1 MQFDFQPN
9 LRIIRKG
16 EPMIEVKTAEEFK
29 KEVLQAEVPVIV
41 DFWAAW
47 CQPCLILEP
56 VLAELSANYEG
67 RAKVVR
73 INVDEARELAQNH
86 QIMSIPTVVFFKQ
99 GQARDRSIGAVPKA
113 ILAEKLDAL
122 LEG

>member
-1 MQFDFQPN
+1 
-9 LRIIRKG
+9 
-16 EPMIEVKTAEEFK
+16 MIEVKTAEEFK
-29 KEVLQAEVPVIV
+29 KEVLEAEVPVLV
-41 DFWAAW
+41 DFWATW
-47 CQPCLILEP
+47 CQPCLILTP
-56 VLAELSANYEG
+56 VMEELAADYDG
-67 RAKVVR
+67 RAKIVR

-99 GQARDRSIGAVPKA
+99 GEIKDKSIGAVPKQ

>member
-1 MQFDFQPN
+1 
-9 LRIIRKG
+9 
-16 EPMIEVKTAEEFK
+16 MIEVKTAEEFK

-41 DFWAAW
+41 DFWASW
-47 CQPCLILEP
+47 CQPCKILGPIVEE
-56 VLAELSANYEG
+56 LAKDYDG
-67 RAKVVR
+67 RVKIVKV
-73 INVDEARELAQNH
+73 NVDEARELVQIH
-86 QIMSIPTVVFFKQ
+86 QVMSIPTVVFFKQ

>member
-1 MQFDFQPN
+1 
-9 LRIIRKG
+9 
-16 EPMIEVKTAEEFK
+16 MIEVKTAEEFK

-41 DFWAAW
+41 DFWASW
-47 CQPCLILEP
+47 CQPCKILGPIVEE
-56 VLAELSANYEG
+56 LAKDYDG
-67 RAKVVR
+67 RARVVKV
-73 INVDEARELAQNH
+73 NVDEARELVQIH
-86 QIMSIPTVVFFKQ
+86 QVMSIPTVVFFKQ

>member
-1 MQFDFQPN
+1 
-9 LRIIRKG
+9 
-16 EPMIEVKTAEEFK
+16 MIEVKTAEEFK
-29 KEVLQAEVPVIV
+29 KEVLEAEVPVIV

-56 VLAELSANYEG
+56 VMEELAADYDG
-67 RAKVVR
+67 RVKIVR

-86 QIMSIPTVVFFKQ
+86 QIMSIPTVVFFKR
-99 GQARDRSIGAVPKA
+99 GEIKDKSIGAVPKQ
-113 ILAEKLDAL
+113 ILAGKLDAL